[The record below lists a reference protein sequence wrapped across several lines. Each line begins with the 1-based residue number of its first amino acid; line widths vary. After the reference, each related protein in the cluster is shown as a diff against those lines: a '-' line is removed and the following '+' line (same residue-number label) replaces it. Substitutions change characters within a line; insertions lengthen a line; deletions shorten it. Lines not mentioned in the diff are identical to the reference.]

1 VGKGE
6 YLASIQLA
14 RAAHLELSAN
24 PFYALL
30 MAAMREADS
39 MNIKKLKAAFPD
51 TWTELKARYNAP
63 GGRLEG
69 EE

>member
-1 VGKGE
+1 MGKAE
-6 YLASIQLA
+6 YMASIRLA
-14 RAAHLELSAN
+14 RNAHLELSAN

-39 MNIKKLKAAFPD
+39 NNIAKLKEAFPN
-51 TWTELKARYNAP
+51 TWVELKARYNAP